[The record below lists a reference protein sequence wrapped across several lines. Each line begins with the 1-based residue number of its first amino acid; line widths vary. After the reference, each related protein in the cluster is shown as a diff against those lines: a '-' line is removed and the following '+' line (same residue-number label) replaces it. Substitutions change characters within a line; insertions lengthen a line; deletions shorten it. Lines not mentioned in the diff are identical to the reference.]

1 MKNNIPN
8 RYYSKTLK
16 VFLSQIPDDKI
27 DDEDLE
33 IEKQE
38 IKNTIKGDL
47 SYGYNNNKTKNTKR
61 THNQTTKKNKT
72 QNTWWLCNEEN
83 TWWLI
88 RVAVS
93 GAITSLRSV
102 QAPVTATWCK
112 SNTCY
117 NEYVQCA
124 HSHEPQTKW
133 LSQLRQFLVM

>member
-1 MKNNIPN
+1 MKNNIRN

-61 THNQTTKKNKT
+61 THKQTTKKNKT
-72 QNTWWLCNEEN
+72 QNT
-83 TWWLI
+83 
-88 RVAVS
+88 
-93 GAITSLRSV
+93 
-102 QAPVTATWCK
+102 
-112 SNTCY
+112 
-117 NEYVQCA
+117 
-124 HSHEPQTKW
+124 
-133 LSQLRQFLVM
+133 